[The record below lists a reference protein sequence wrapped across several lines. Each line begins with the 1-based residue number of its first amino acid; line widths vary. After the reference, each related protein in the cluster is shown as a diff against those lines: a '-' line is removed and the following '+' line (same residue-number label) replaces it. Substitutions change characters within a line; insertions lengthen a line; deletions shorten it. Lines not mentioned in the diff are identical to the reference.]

1 MSAKRPRAACSEGE
15 AVRFKSS
22 ERRACRWGE
31 CRPWPRPEGCV
42 VLVLR
47 ECTRAEGVLF
57 SKSLRGQQDAAALL
71 LIIPYVGPWC
81 RPPAS
86 VRLLSS
92 RHRDAVCFL
101 APAWAAG
108 GSGQ

>member
-1 MSAKRPRAACSEGE
+1 MGRMQALASPR
-15 AVRFKSS
+15 
-22 ERRACRWGE
+22 
-31 CRPWPRPEGCV
+31 GCV
-42 VLVLR
+42 VLVPR